1 MTTARYLTNLDQVTQ
16 LNAEERDRLKQ
27 VTDKFA
33 FRSNDYY
40 LSLIDWDDPNDP
52 IRRVAI
58 PDTEELQEWGELD
71 ASGEASYTVLP
82 GLEHKY
88 PDTAL
93 LLLTDVC
100 GSFCRF
106 CFRKRLFL
114 KGNQELVRDIS
125 EDIEYIRQHPEISNV
140 LLTGGD
146 PLLLSTRNLADILC
160 QLQEIPH
167 VRIIRIGSKMPAFF
181 PQRIAEDQELLDL
194 MGEISDGEKQLY
206 IMTHFNHPR
215 ELNDL
220 AAETLKRVLKT
231 GTKVCSQT
239 PLIRGVNDDPA
250 VLHELFNKLSYL
262 GIPPYYV
269 FQCRPT
275 KGNFTYTLPLEQA
288 YATFVNALKGCSG
301 LARRARFV
309 MSHKSGKMEAV
320 GLTDHFIIFRY
331 HRAADPDEE
340 GRTVV
345 CRRNPDA
352 YWFDDYE
359 EIIELDLAV

>member
-1 MTTARYLTNLDQVTQ
+1 MITARYLTKIDQVSQ
-16 LNAEERDRLKQ
+16 LTEAECRRLQQ
-27 VTDKFA
+27 VTDRFA
-33 FRSNDYY
+33 FRSNAYY
-40 LSLIDWDDPNDP
+40 LSLIDWNDPADP
-52 IRRVAI
+52 IRRIAI
-58 PDTEELQEWGELD
+58 PDPAELEEWGELD
-71 ASGEASYTVLP
+71 ASGEADYTVLP

-93 LLLTDVC
+93 LLLTDMC

-125 EDIEYIRQHPEISNV
+125 KDIEYISQHPEISNV

-146 PLLLSTRNLADILC
+146 PLLLSTEKLAKVLYR
-160 QLQEIPH
+160 LQEIEH
-167 VRIIRIGSKMPAFF
+167 VKIIRIGSKIPAFD
-181 PQRIAEDQELLDL
+181 PQRIAGDSDLLRL
-194 MGEISDGEKQLY
+194 MGEISDGDKQLY
-206 IMTHFNHPR
+206 VMTHFNHPR

-220 AAETLKRVLKT
+220 AASTLKMVLKT

-239 PLIRGVNDDPA
+239 PLIRGVNDDPV
-250 VLHELFNKLSYL
+250 VLRELFNKLSYL

-275 KGNFTYTLPLEQA
+275 KGNFTFTLPLEQA
-288 YATFVNALKGCSG
+288 YSAFVNTLKGCSG

-320 GLTDHFIIFRY
+320 GLTENFIIFRY
-331 HRAADPDEE
+331 HRAANPDEE

-345 CRRNPDA
+345 CRRNPEA